1 MSGINSFKAKYKNVK
16 FNIKIKKYCTNQIK
30 KCKMGVVYNYE
41 VSKMKLKTRMY
52 ALIVPMILVICILYT
67 LELIVGLVSN
77 SNAEA
82 TESIK
87 NNLHMLN
94 YTLDNMYP
102 GEYQKVESMIYKGDS
117 RIDWAKALAV
127 VDTGTTYE
135 YSVFVGDRRMATTI
149 ESAQNLVGDKA
160 DDDIIEQVIKGSK
173 SVRQN
178 IEIGGEPFYA
188 QYDPIIDAK
197 GEVIG
202 MLFVGQNRTH
212 SIQTMTKILIS
223 SFIATGILIVIA
235 VIIVGVVVE
244 RISKRIS
251 KLSKA
256 VDLLKDKDFTQ
267 DIGSE
272 NYKGSD
278 ELSKMGRKVINMQE
292 DLGETIYHINT
303 LTGEVNG
310 EASALSVV
318 SEEISKAIES
328 VASTMEQ
335 IAQGAN
341 DQAEDIISINEAV
354 KDLGES
360 VVKVG
365 HAIQGIDQETKDIS
379 QVADENQKQM
389 NDVIEVVKGVTN
401 VFSEYEMRMDNFEK
415 SMSKIDE
422 IIVTISSISEQT
434 NLLALNA
441 AIEAAR
447 AGDAGKGFTVVANEI
462 RNLAEESRSSTQDIE
477 KIISSVSEEAKE
489 LGESTKMMSTELKN
503 EGESLVQMVS
513 SFEKILVAINNI
525 VPHINA
531 VNGESKLL
539 NKQKNSILGKI
550 ENTSAIAEEV
560 SAACQEISANTEEM
574 NASTREI
581 AEAASKLDQM
591 TSRLEERT
599 NIFKIKS
606 HYE

>member
-1 MSGINSFKAKYKNVK
+1 
-16 FNIKIKKYCTNQIK
+16 
-30 KCKMGVVYNYE
+30 MGVVNDYE

-127 VDTGTTYE
+127 VDTGATYE

-188 QYDPIIDAK
+188 RYDPIIDAK

-389 NDVIEVVKGVTN
+389 NDVIEVVKGVTK